1 MNRKALL
8 LVNTGTPDTAAVKD
22 VRRFLS
28 RFLNDGRVIDLPWLS
43 RKMLVNLI
51 IVPFRAPRSAALYRK
66 LWTDEGSPLLANLE
80 KLVAGLQD
88 RVGQDC
94 DVFGAMRYG
103 NPSLEKIFRKVAGEG
118 YDEIIIFPLF
128 PHYASSTTGS
138 VHELVMKLAAG
149 MNVIPSLRFINQY
162 YDNHGFIEAW
172 AENIGRHD
180 PENHDHVLFSYHSLP
195 LRQVERGHP
204 EVTVA
209 TCNCTESMPEHG
221 RQCYRAA
228 CYETTRLIAARL
240 GLKEGTYSTAFQ
252 SRLTGKWLSPFTDQA
267 LEKLAAEGKRK
278 VLVAAPS
285 FTADCLETVIEIGD
299 EYRHL
304 FRQAGGEELMMV
316 QSLNDSSLWIDAIVE
331 IAQLGRSTDGNS
343 ER

>member
-8 LVNTGTPDTAAVKD
+8 LINTGTPDTPAVKD

-66 LWTDEGSPLLANLE
+66 LWTDNGSPLLANLE
-80 KLVAGLQD
+80 KLVAGLQEK
-88 RVGQDC
+88 VGDSC

-103 NPSLEKIFRKVAGEG
+103 NPSLEKIFRQLAGAG
-118 YDEIIIFPLF
+118 YDEIIIFPLY

-138 VHELVMKLAAG
+138 VHEFVMKIAAG
-149 MNVIPSLRFINQY
+149 LNVIPSLRFMDQY
-162 YDNHGFIEAW
+162 YSNPAFIEAW
-172 AENIGRHD
+172 AENIRKYN
-180 PENHDHVLFSYHSLP
+180 PENHDHLLFSYHSLP
-195 LRQVERGHP
+195 IRQVERTHP

-209 TCNCTESMPEHG
+209 ACNCSVSMPEHG
-221 RQCYRAA
+221 RHCYRAA

-240 GLKEGTYSTAFQ
+240 GLKEGTYYTAFQ

-267 LEKLAAEGKRK
+267 LEKLAAEGKSK

-299 EYRHL
+299 EYLHL
-304 FRQAGGEELMMV
+304 FRQAGGSELVMV
-316 QSLNDSSLWIDAIVE
+316 PSLNDSPLWISAIAD
-331 IAQLGRSTDGNS
+331 IAGLKNKLT
-343 ER
+343 

>member
-28 RFLNDGRVIDLPWLS
+28 RFLNDARVIDLPWLA
-43 RKMLVNLI
+43 RKILVNLI

-66 LWTDEGSPLLANLE
+66 LWTDDGSPLLINLD
-80 KLVAGLQD
+80 KLVTGLQD
-88 RVGQDC
+88 RVGMNC
-94 DVFGAMRYG
+94 HIFGAMRYG
-103 NPSLEKIFRKVAGEG
+103 NPSLEEVFKQVAGAG
-118 YDEIIIFPLF
+118 YDEIIILPLF
-128 PHYASSTTGS
+128 PHYASSTSGS
-138 VHELVMKLAAG
+138 VHEFVMKLASG
-149 MNVIPSLRFINQY
+149 LNVIPSLRFIGQY
-162 YDNHGFIEAW
+162 YQNPVFIEAW

-267 LEKLAAEGKRK
+267 LQKLAAEGKRK

>member
-8 LVNTGTPDTAAVKD
+8 LINTGTPDTPAVKD

-66 LWTDEGSPLLANLE
+66 LWTDDGSPLLSNLE
-80 KLVAGLQD
+80 KLVAGMQD
-88 RVGQDC
+88 GDGRDC

-103 NPSLEKIFRKVAGEG
+103 NPSLENVFRQVAAAG

-138 VHELVMKLAAG
+138 VHEFVMKLASG
-149 MNVIPSLRFINQY
+149 LNVIPSLRFIDQY
-162 YDNHGFIEAW
+162 YNDPAFIEAW
-172 AENIGRHD
+172 AESIRKHN
-180 PENHDHVLFSYHSLP
+180 PENHDHILLSYHSLP
-195 LRQVERGHP
+195 IRQVERTHP

-209 TCNCTESMPEHG
+209 SCNCSVSMPEHG
-221 RQCYRAA
+221 RHCYRAA

-252 SRLTGKWLSPFTDQA
+252 SRLTGKWLSPFTDQV
-267 LEKLAAEGKRK
+267 LQKLAAEGKSR

-299 EYRHL
+299 EYKHL
-304 FRQAGGEELMMV
+304 FRQAGGIELVMV
-316 QSLNDSSLWIDAIVE
+316 PSLNDSPLWISAIAD
-331 IAQLGRSTDGNS
+331 IAGLKNKLT
-343 ER
+343 

>member
-8 LVNTGTPDTAAVKD
+8 LINTGTPDTPAVKD

-28 RFLNDGRVIDLPWLS
+28 RFLNDARVIDLPWLS

-51 IVPFRAPRSAALYRK
+51 IVPFRAPRSSALYRK
-66 LWTDEGSPLLANLE
+66 LWTDNGSPLLANLE
-80 KLVAGLQD
+80 KLVAGLQEK
-88 RVGQDC
+88 VGDSC

-103 NPSLEKIFRKVAGEG
+103 NPSLEKMFRQLAGAG
-118 YDEIIIFPLF
+118 YDEIIIFPLY

-138 VHELVMKLAAG
+138 VHEFVMKLASG
-149 MNVIPSLRFINQY
+149 LNVIPSLRFVDQY
-162 YDNHGFIEAW
+162 FRNPAFIEAW
-172 AENIGRHD
+172 AENIGSHD
-180 PENHDHVLFSYHSLP
+180 PENHDHILFSYHSLP
-195 LRQVERGHP
+195 IRQVERTHP

-209 TCNCTESMPEHG
+209 ACNCSVSMPDHG
-221 RQCYRAA
+221 RHCYRAA

-252 SRLTGKWLSPFTDQA
+252 SRLTGRWLSPFTDQM

-299 EYRHL
+299 EYLHL
-304 FRQAGGEELMMV
+304 FRQAGGSELVMV
-316 QSLNDSSLWIDAIVE
+316 PSLNDSPLWISAIAD
-331 IAQLGRSTDGNS
+331 IAGLKEKLT
-343 ER
+343 